1 MARRFAF
8 LLVRDFTLSPLSLF
22 IDTLRLAGDEGDRSR
37 RIEFDWEIVG
47 ERGLP
52 IRASCGVELLPTGG
66 IGNPEDFD
74 NVVVVGG
81 LLDTNRSL
89 SSEKEAFL
97 LRAAGKGVPLTALCT
112 GSFVLARYGLLDGY
126 SAAVSWFH
134 IKDFRSRFP
143 EVNAHADSL
152 FTVDRDRATCA
163 GGTGAADLA
172 GHFVSQFIG
181 QKAAEKAAKI
191 LVLDRIRGSR
201 DVQPVGDL
209 FPAASSRAVKRALL
223 LMESNLQETLSVAE
237 IASRLNCSRRQ
248 LERLFGLEL
257 GIGPM
262 AAYLTLRVHHAQV
275 AAGRQR
281 LADRRHRLPLRL
293 HQCRPFQ
300 PCVPPAD
307 RHHANPPQASEPGN
321 GGGRLMVGD
330 GLGRVAYPAWPIA
343 SVQKLAIA
351 LRQAAVPLLP

>member
-1 MARRFAF
+1 MAKKFAF

-37 RIEFDWEIVG
+37 RVEFDWQIVG

-52 IRASCGVELLPTGG
+52 IRASCGVELLPTRA

-81 LLDTNRSL
+81 LLDTNRNL
-89 SSEKEAFL
+89 SAEKEAFL
-97 LRAAGKGVPLTALCT
+97 VRAADKGVPITALCT

-134 IKDFRSRFP
+134 IKDFRAEFP
-143 EVNAHADSL
+143 DVNAHADSL
-152 FTVDRDRATCA
+152 YSVDRGRATCA

-172 GHFVSQFIG
+172 GYFVSQFIG

-191 LVLDRIRGSR
+191 LVLDRIRNIR

-209 FPAASSRAVKRALL
+209 FPEASSRAVKRALL
-223 LMESNLQETLSVAE
+223 LMESSLQEKISVTE

-248 LERLFGLEL
+248 LERLFATEL
-257 GIGPM
+257 GTSPM
-262 AAYLTLRVHHAQV
+262 AAYLALRVHYAKSLLEGSDLQIGDI
-275 AAGRQR
+275 AYRCGFENAGHFSRVFRQHTGITPTNLRHPGR
-281 LADRRHRLPLRL
+281 LA
-293 HQCRPFQ
+293 
-300 PCVPPAD
+300 A
-307 RHHANPPQASEPGN
+307 
-321 GGGRLMVGD
+321 
-330 GLGRVAYPAWPIA
+330 
-343 SVQKLAIA
+343 
-351 LRQAAVPLLP
+351 QAAKQ

>member
-52 IRASCGVELLPTGG
+52 IRASCGVELLPTKA
-66 IGNPEDFD
+66 IGNPQEFD

-89 SSEKEAFL
+89 SSEKEVFL
-97 LRAAGKGVPLTALCT
+97 LRAAEKGVPLTALCT

-134 IKDFRSRFP
+134 IKDFRSQFP
-143 EVNAHADSL
+143 DVNAHADSL
-152 FTVDRDRATCA
+152 FSVDRGRSTCA

-181 QKAAEKAAKI
+181 RKAAEKAAKI
-191 LVLDRIRGSR
+191 LVLDRIRSSL

-237 IASRLNCSRRQ
+237 IAGRLHLSRRQ
-248 LERLFGLEL
+248 LERLFGAEL

-262 AAYLTLRVHHAQV
+262 AAYLALRVH
-275 AAGRQR
+275 
-281 LADRRHRLPLRL
+281 
-293 HQCRPFQ
+293 
-300 PCVPPAD
+300 
-307 RHHANPPQASEPGN
+307 QAKSLLEGS
-321 GGGRLMVGD
+321 D
-330 GLGRVAYPAWPIA
+330 
-343 SVQKLAIA
+343 LAIGDIA
-351 LRQAAVPLLP
+351 YRCGFPNAGHFSRVFRHQTGITPTHLRHPNRMSGVFADGKGSGP

>member
-81 LLDTNRSL
+81 LLGTNRSL

-152 FTVDRDRATCA
+152 FTVDRGRSTC
-163 GGTGAADLA
+163 
-172 GHFVSQFIG
+172 
-181 QKAAEKAAKI
+181 
-191 LVLDRIRGSR
+191 
-201 DVQPVGDL
+201 
-209 FPAASSRAVKRALL
+209 
-223 LMESNLQETLSVAE
+223 
-237 IASRLNCSRRQ
+237 
-248 LERLFGLEL
+248 
-257 GIGPM
+257 
-262 AAYLTLRVHHAQV
+262 
-275 AAGRQR
+275 
-281 LADRRHRLPLRL
+281 
-293 HQCRPFQ
+293 
-300 PCVPPAD
+300 
-307 RHHANPPQASEPGN
+307 
-321 GGGRLMVGD
+321 
-330 GLGRVAYPAWPIA
+330 
-343 SVQKLAIA
+343 
-351 LRQAAVPLLP
+351 

>member
-1 MARRFAF
+1 MAKKFAF

-52 IRASCGVELLPTGG
+52 IRASCGVELLPTRAM
-66 IGNPEDFD
+66 GNPEDFD

-81 LLDTNRSL
+81 LLDTNRKL

-97 LRAAGKGVPLTALCT
+97 LRAAQKGVPLTALCT

-134 IKDFRSRFP
+134 IKDFRAEFP
-143 EVNAHADSL
+143 DVSAHADSL
-152 FTVDRDRATCA
+152 YTVDRGRATCA

-172 GHFVSQFIG
+172 GYFVSQFIG

-191 LVLDRIRGSR
+191 LVLDRIRSSR

-209 FPAASSRAVKRALL
+209 FPAAASRAVKRALL

-237 IASRLNCSRRQ
+237 IAARQNCSRRQ
-248 LERLFGLEL
+248 LERLFGAEL

-262 AAYLTLRVHHAQV
+262 AAYLALRVHYAKSLLE
-275 AAGRQR
+275 GS
-281 LADRRHRLPLRL
+281 D
-293 HQCRPFQ
+293 
-300 PCVPPAD
+300 
-307 RHHANPPQASEPGN
+307 
-321 GGGRLMVGD
+321 
-330 GLGRVAYPAWPIA
+330 
-343 SVQKLAIA
+343 LAIGEIA
-351 LRQAAVPLLP
+351 YRCGFANAGHFSRVFRQQTGITPTHLRHPNRTAANDVAR